1 MTIFEFLSVAASIV
15 LALGLGKLISSI
27 PYVFDAHNRDWLHA
41 MAFATLIAGHILAW
55 WRIWPLNSVAHWN
68 ILGFAILMGTPLSLY
83 LAATALVSS
92 SPDLVASWKEHFSET
107 SRWLFSALIA
117 VWVFGILRSYILLN
131 LTPVWWSLLMLGAFV
146 VAAISS
152 RRNIHIVVLSMLL
165 LVFAAL
171 IFRSFDADQNL
182 ISQTSFPHFT
192 IADPQPNKSLHWP
205 PDASVTALAKA
216 TAAPDTACK

>member
-27 PYVFDAHNRDWLHA
+27 PYVFDAHKRDWLHA
-41 MAFATLIAGHILAW
+41 VAFVTLIAGHILAW

-92 SPDLVASWKEHFSET
+92 NPDRVASWKEQFSGR

-117 VWVFGILRSYILLN
+117 VWIFGLLRSYILLN
-131 LTPVWWSLLMLGAFV
+131 VTPAWWSLLMLGGFV

-152 RRNIHIVVLSMLL
+152 RRNIHIVVLSMSL

-182 ISQTSFPHFT
+182 ISQSSFPHFT
-192 IADPQPNKSLHWP
+192 AAVPLPNNSLHWSP
-205 PDASVTALAKA
+205 V
-216 TAAPDTACK
+216 

>member
-27 PYVFDAHNRDWLHA
+27 PYVFDAHKRDWLHA
-41 MAFATLIAGHILAW
+41 LAFVTLIAGQFLAW

-92 SPDLVASWKEHFSET
+92 NPDRVASWKEYFSEN
-107 SRWLFSALIA
+107 SRWLFSAFIA
-117 VWVFGILRSYILLN
+117 VWIFGILRSYILLN
-131 LTPVWWSLLMLGAFV
+131 LTPAWWSLLVLGAFV

-152 RRNIHIVVLSMLL
+152 RRNIHIVVLFMVL
-165 LVFAAL
+165 LVFAAM
-171 IFRSFDADQNL
+171 IFLSFDADQNL
-182 ISQTSFPHFT
+182 TSHRSFPHFT
-192 IADPQPNKSLHWP
+192 TVDPPPNKSLHWP
-205 PDASVTALAKA
+205 SV
-216 TAAPDTACK
+216 

>member
-27 PYVFDAHNRDWLHA
+27 PYVFDAHKRDWLHA
-41 MAFATLIAGHILAW
+41 LAFVTLIAGHILAW

-92 SPDLVASWKEHFSET
+92 NPDRVASWKEYFSER

-117 VWVFGILRSYILLN
+117 VWTFGILRSYFLLN
-131 LTPVWWSLLMLGAFV
+131 QTPVWWSLFMLGAFV
-146 VAAISS
+146 IAAVSS
-152 RRNIHIVVLSMLL
+152 RRNIHIVVLFISL

-182 ISQTSFPHFT
+182 ISQRSFPHFT
-192 IADPQPNKSLHWP
+192 ATDPPLANRCTGCSWP
-205 PDASVTALAKA
+205 KA
-216 TAAPDTACK
+216 EVRI

>member
-1 MTIFEFLSVAASIV
+1 LTIFEFLSVAASIV
-15 LALGLGKLISSI
+15 LALGLGTLISSI
-27 PYVFDAHNRDWLHA
+27 PYVFDAHRRDWLHA
-41 MAFATLIAGHILAW
+41 LAFVTLIAGHILAW

-92 SPDLVASWKEHFSET
+92 NPDRVASWKEHFSGR

-117 VWVFGILRSYILLN
+117 VWIFGLLRSYILLN
-131 LTPVWWSLLMLGAFV
+131 LTPAWWSLLMLGGFV

-152 RRNIHIVVLSMLL
+152 RRNIHIVVLSMVL

-171 IFRSFDADQNL
+171 ISRSFDADQNL
-182 ISQTSFPHFT
+182 ISQRSFSHFT
-192 IADPQPNKSLHWP
+192 AAVPPPNKSLHWSP
-205 PDASVTALAKA
+205 V
-216 TAAPDTACK
+216 